1 MQAFQPCLRSFQPQ
15 SCEQV
20 KRFLLDDS
28 LLTKTVSRSQNTG
41 CVCSHV
47 VWQRHCFCPA
57 LRAWKLVLTRLC
69 QKRSSAVNV
78 LHTNGVSR

>member
-41 CVCSHV
+41 VSV
-47 VWQRHCFCPA
+47 ATWSGSGTV
-57 LRAWKLVLTRLC
+57 
-69 QKRSSAVNV
+69 SV
-78 LHTNGVSR
+78 LHSVPGS